1 MVSEYELN
9 SIVNGVILNPSR
21 IFAYK
26 NDIQTFERIIQELFK
41 KSRLGTTINT
51 LDKQSE
57 NNEEVTDDEQLL
69 YDISYKYIPRKMND
83 NVGDEI
89 IKKTSEKTIQR
100 LIKSRDNRYYDYL
113 PRVDEIINE
122 RFDLYPWQTYSK
134 ETLETIYL
142 NSSENLYIFKEIF
155 GLLDPY
161 QIVNCY
167 ELTFDVDKKLM
178 IVDIV
183 YKSFD
188 EEKVKKLSEKISNE
202 FIRNPQYLKYY
213 DGELNKYALIAIIG
227 KAIKSNK
234 FEEIKNILLSKNIS
248 EKRIKTIAK
257 LFELS
262 YNHDLD
268 SEIIFDD

>member
-51 LDKQSE
+51 LDRQSE

-100 LIKSRDNRYYDYL
+100 LIKSKDNRYYNYL

-142 NSSENLYIFKEIF
+142 NSNENLYIFKEIF

-268 SEIIFDD
+268 SEIVFDD

>member
-1 MVSEYELN
+1 MVSEEELQ
-9 SIVNGVILNPSR
+9 SIVNGVIINPSK
-21 IFAYK
+21 IFEYK
-26 NDIQTFERIIQELFK
+26 NDMQTFERIIQELFK
-41 KSRLGTTINT
+41 KSKLGTAIDT
-51 LDKQSE
+51 LE
-57 NNEEVTDDEQLL
+57 GIEGIRDDLQLL
-69 YDISYKYIPRKMND
+69 YDIAYKYIPRKMNYR
-83 NVGDEI
+83 VDEDV

-100 LIKSRDNRYYDYL
+100 LIKSRDNRYYNYL

-161 QIVNCY
+161 QIINCY

-227 KAIKSNK
+227 KAIKSDK

-268 SEIIFDD
+268 SDIVFDD